1 MNIYAYMGGSVAKL
15 VIRAAGNQAKMANE
29 ILQLCAGIVIGI
41 KGETH
46 AVAQMRQERTMS
58 APLERAGKH
67 SVEGSTEDDSN
78 KGRGRI
84 AEVVGDVGEVPVAS
98 GGEGYEGQGQGQ
110 GDR

>member
-29 ILQLCAGIVIGI
+29 ILQLCAGIVAGI

-46 AVAQMRQERTMS
+46 AVAQRRKES
-58 APLERAGKH
+58 IPPAPLERAGKE
-67 SVEGSTEDDSN
+67 SVEGSTEDESN

-84 AEVVGDVGEVPVAS
+84 AETVGDVEEVLVAS
-98 GGEGYEGQGQGQ
+98 G
-110 GDR
+110 D